1 MTFLLY
7 IQALIMS
14 YCSDVLIC
22 LRLIHEN
29 FDERL
34 LLLCYLSVLTFFCTM
49 LKESLLF
56 FAISSCLVILLFYCR
71 QVYMAKEKKTGEI
84 VALKKIRMDNERE
97 GVCSFLW
104 WVWLFW
110 LLFEYV
116 REHMIYSLFILIVLI
131 CIMKLM

>member
-56 FAISSCLVILLFYCR
+56 FGISSCLVILLFYCR